1 MNINLTKEEKSYINE
16 VWHISKAHSHDRYE
30 RLLYTT
36 KWFMEKYP
44 IYKGYSKSIYLLVID
59 ETQVIK
65 YNGEQNKCTKL
76 KRK

>member
-1 MNINLTKEEKSYINE
+1 MRYGIYQKYIVMTDMRDYYILQNGL
-16 VWHISKAHSHDRYE
+16 WK
-30 RLLYTT
+30 
-36 KWFMEKYP
+36 KYP

-76 KRK
+76 KRR